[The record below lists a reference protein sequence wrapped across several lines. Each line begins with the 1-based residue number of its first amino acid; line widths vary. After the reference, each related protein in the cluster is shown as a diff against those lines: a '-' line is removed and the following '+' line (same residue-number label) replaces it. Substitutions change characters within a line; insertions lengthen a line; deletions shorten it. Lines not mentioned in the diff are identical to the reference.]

1 MNNVIESAL
10 ILEKKK
16 SGKNLYIFA
25 WVIEIIAAFIGLMI
39 AWSMG
44 FQTYQFYVNEYGS
57 FPMIHLFDLLLAA
70 LPFLMVASVELLKIP
85 FCKLVYLNKSFKIRV
100 LFSIVLVLVTFITF
114 ETLITGFERQFNNI
128 SIQVS
133 VPQKKL
139 SALTKKIEYIEESIE
154 NLENTTDDSIS
165 EEVTLQRKEAATSR
179 DAAIQTLKAQKEQL
193 LIISGGT
200 LIKQKEQLEIDLQR
214 LIEERDEL
222 IANLEARA
230 EATRITKEKEK
241 DQIKERRDE
250 KVANT
255 EKYFTSVSEEE
266 QLNQSIVRKANNET
280 IAAHRVKILDL
291 EGYIAAAQKDPS
303 LYIFFSGD
311 VGKWKKEIASLN
323 AKIEKL
329 LDRNSTIGLT
339 TLASLNAEI
348 SKILAESDAQI
359 QKIENEISLSH
370 ANEINDKAEIEESF
384 LKNRKQKYDE
394 LSEIERKQILDSQY
408 KEEIAEIDH
417 QIQLRQK
424 AYNDEI
430 DRIDAFRRGEGDK
443 LTQKSD
449 EIVQLERELGPYKD
463 QQLELGFAIM
473 DAYEQTQIYRIAK
486 SFYGIEDGIIITEE
500 QISFVAKVWFGSL
513 AGIVSTMGI
522 FLAFG
527 AFIFL
532 YAGNEYQTK
541 KRSGFVKRAFRKTLI
556 ARRKKYNEPKIVTK
570 IQEVEVPKEVIKEVP
585 VDKVVIQEVK
595 VDVPVDKIVV
605 QEVPVEVIK
614 KEVVHVPIYTND
626 SDILNFGTPK
636 VKNIVDGK

>member
-10 ILEKKK
+10 ILEKRK
-16 SGKNLYIFA
+16 SGKKLYIFA

-70 LPFLMVASVELLKIP
+70 LPFLMVASIELLKIP
-85 FCKLVYLNKSFKIRV
+85 FCKLVYLNKSFRIRV

-139 SALTKKIEYIEESIE
+139 SVLTKKIEYIEESIE

-165 EEVTLQRKEAATSR
+165 EEVTLQREEAAKSR
-179 DAAIQTLKAQKEQL
+179 DAAIETLKAQKDQFL
-193 LIISGGT
+193 TISSGT
-200 LIKQKEQLEIDLQR
+200 LLKQKDQIEADIKR
-214 LIEERDEL
+214 LIEDRNEIIVNIETRSKLARDS
-222 IANLEARA
+222 
-230 EATRITKEKEK
+230 KENEIENIK
-241 DQIKERRDE
+241 DRRDE
-250 KVANT
+250 KIVNT
-255 EKYFTSVSEEE
+255 EKYFISVSEEE
-266 QLNQSIVRKANNET
+266 QLNQSIARKANNET

-291 EGYIAAAQKDPS
+291 EGYIAAAKEDSS

-311 VGKWKKEIASLN
+311 LSKWNKEIASLN
-323 AKIEKL
+323 VKIEKL
-329 LDRNSTIGLT
+329 LDGNSKLGLT
-339 TLASLNAEI
+339 TITSLNAEI
-348 SKILAESDAQI
+348 NKILSEADTKI
-359 QKIENEISLSH
+359 TKIEDEISLSH
-370 ANEINDKAEIEESF
+370 SKELEDKSEIETNF
-384 LKNRKQKYDE
+384 LKNRKVKYEE
-394 LSEIERKQILDSQY
+394 LSEIESKQILDSKY
-408 KEEIAEIDH
+408 KTEIAEIDH

-443 LTQKSD
+443 LTQKND

-463 QQLELGFAIM
+463 QQLELGFSIM
-473 DAYEQTQIYRIAK
+473 EAYEQTQIYRIAK

-500 QISFVAKVWFGSL
+500 QISFVAKIWFGSL
-513 AGIVSTMGI
+513 AGIVSSMGI

-541 KRSGFVKRAFRKTLI
+541 KPSGFLKRAFRKTLI

-570 IQEVEVPKEVIKEVP
+570 IQEVEVPKEVLKEVP
-585 VDKVVIQEVK
+585 VDKIVIQEVK
-595 VDVPVDKIVV
+595 VDVPVDKIVI

-626 SDILNFGTPK
+626 PDILNFGTPK
-636 VKNIVDGK
+636 VKDIVDGK

>member
-85 FCKLVYLNKSFKIRV
+85 FCKLVYLNKSFRIRV

-291 EGYIAAAQKDPS
+291 EGYIAAAKKDPS

-626 SDILNFGTPK
+626 PDILNFGTPK